1 MATINKGGFYLIIL
15 ILGGYYG
22 VLPLIGVNV
31 WVRNDG
37 WVQIDIGQSVFNII
51 VSLVIIIYIK
61 VKSKENKNKK

>member
-37 WVQIDIGQSVFNII
+37 WAQIDIGQSVFNIV
-51 VSLVIIIYIK
+51 VSLVMIIYIK
-61 VKSKENKNKK
+61 IKE